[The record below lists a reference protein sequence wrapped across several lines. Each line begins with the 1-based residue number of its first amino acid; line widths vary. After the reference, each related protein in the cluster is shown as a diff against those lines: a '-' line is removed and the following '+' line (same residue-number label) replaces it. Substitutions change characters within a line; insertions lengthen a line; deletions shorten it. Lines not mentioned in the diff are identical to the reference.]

1 MGTEDHLRSTESSQ
15 QRFSFFKRLLKI
27 GKAVDGKPAGIVEEA
42 QTGSKPAGSGAPPIS
57 AIEPAPAGEPV
68 TTPISTL
75 ATAPFQPVENTPP
88 AKSVSAAETFT
99 VPVSAPAAP
108 EVAQIPQSAKVVWE
122 NKPAKALWYPPDFQV
137 KLPAIEYHQYQDNYS
152 TDRRAANGWHIVGAT
167 RRGKKHAHDA
177 THREDAYAIETTQKF
192 TVLAMA
198 DGAGAYP
205 FSRLGSQYATTE
217 LVHHLSAQL
226 TSTVEKCSGLAHVQ
240 FLDYLA
246 EHMEKSI
253 LHVIDT
259 LVNYADKNGVK
270 PQDFRCTLLSALF
283 YHDDK
288 YPVVLLNQ
296 IGDGAIC
303 TYNKQTEEIRK
314 FGGEGESGEHSGEVS
329 RFVPDE
335 ASKKIDFHILPPER
349 MKEVDCLMLCSDGI
363 EDPFFPMEKNSVH
376 IFRQFYHGVKEAEL
390 ADLGITQVPQPSVF
404 NHSTEGAN
412 LESWLTFDK
421 RGESD
426 DRTVLVMFR
435 GRD

>member
-1 MGTEDHLRSTESSQ
+1 M
-15 QRFSFFKRLLKI
+15 
-27 GKAVDGKPAGIVEEA
+27 
-42 QTGSKPAGSGAPPIS
+42 GSKPEGSGAPPIS
-57 AIEPAPAGEPV
+57 AIEPAPAPVGEPV
-68 TTPISTL
+68 TTPSSTP
-75 ATAPFQPVENTPP
+75 ATAPSQAAENTPA
-88 AKSVSAAETFT
+88 AKSVSNAETFT
-99 VPVSAPAAP
+99 VPTSAPAAP
-108 EVAQIPQSAKVVWE
+108 EVAPTLQLAKAVWE
-122 NKPAKALWYPPDFQV
+122 TKPAKGSWYPPDFQV
-137 KLPAIEYHQYQDNYS
+137 KLPAIEFHQYQDNYS
-152 TDRRAANGWHIVGAT
+152 TEQRAANGWHIVGAT
-167 RRGKKHAHDA
+167 RRGKKHAHDG
-177 THREDAYAIETTQKF
+177 THREDAYAVKTSEKF

-205 FSRLGSQYATTE
+205 LSRLGSQYATTE
-217 LVHHLSAQL
+217 LVHHLSEQL
-226 TSTVEKCSGLAHVQ
+226 TRTAESCSGLTHVQ
-240 FLDYLA
+240 FLDYLK

-253 LHVIDT
+253 LHVIDS
-259 LVNYADKNGVK
+259 LVNYANKNAVK
-270 PQDFRCTLLSALF
+270 PKDFRCTLLSALF

-412 LESWLTFDK
+412 LESWLTFEK

-435 GRD
+435 PRN